1 LGERLDRTQEVAGS
15 SPASSI
21 PARLISDGS
30 GLFLAMASKRPESI
44 WWIVARQ
51 HGVVT
56 RAQLREL
63 GLTDSAIE
71 HRLAKGRL
79 HRAGRSVY
87 AVGRPLL
94 NRYGRWMAAVLSC
107 GDDAALSHLPAG
119 ALWGI
124 CAARGPIE
132 ISTRKDRRQ
141 SGLKIH
147 QRANLEVTRHHGIPV
162 TAPVFTL
169 VDLAT
174 RLSRDELE
182 AAINDADKRDV
193 TDPEAVR
200 SELGRFEGM
209 PGVATLRETLD
220 RRTFTL
226 TDSVLERRFLPIAR
240 RAGLSRPMTGA
251 IVNGYKVDFYWP
263 DLGLVVETDGLRYH
277 RTAAQQTK
285 DAVRDQVHT
294 AAGLTPLR
302 FPRAQVI
309 FEPSVVQETLM
320 KVARRLR
327 SARRR

>member
-1 LGERLDRTQEVAGS
+1 MQ
-15 SPASSI
+15 
-21 PARLISDGS
+21 
-30 GLFLAMASKRPESI
+30 
-44 WWIVARQ
+44 
-51 HGVVT
+51 
-56 RAQLREL
+56 
-63 GLTDSAIE
+63 
-71 HRLAKGRL
+71 
-79 HRAGRSVY
+79 RSVTCLPGPCGGF
-87 AVGRPLL
+87 ARTGDQSRSRLEKTDDNRGSKFTSARTSRSRGITASPL
-94 NRYGRWMAAVLSC
+94 
-107 GDDAALSHLPAG
+107 P
-119 ALWGI
+119 
-124 CAARGPIE
+124 P
-132 ISTRKDRRQ
+132 
-141 SGLKIH
+141 
-147 QRANLEVTRHHGIPV
+147 
-162 TAPVFTL
+162 PVFTL

-309 FEPSVVQETLM
+309 FEPNVVQETLM
-320 KVARRLR
+320 KVAQRLR
-327 SARRR
+327 SARR